1 MHKSTVRFIALA
13 AGAIACATACAD
25 PISGV
30 AQDDPPSPEQ
40 VTELFDTWNDTLASG
55 DPEAVADLYAPD
67 AVLLPTVSNVVRTDR
82 AGIVDYFTGFLPTKP
97 SAVIEQSTVNVLD
110 SDNAIDTG
118 VYRITLSKSGVPEV
132 IDARYTFV
140 YEKRDGEWLIVNHH
154 SSEMPESES

>member
-1 MHKSTVRFIALA
+1 MQKATVRLIALTAGTIA
-13 AGAIACATACAD
+13 AATACAD
-25 PISGV
+25 PITGV

-40 VTELFDTWNDTLASG
+40 VTELFDEWNAALATG
-55 DPEAVADLYAPD
+55 DPETVADLYAPD

-82 AGIVDYFTGFLPTKP
+82 AGIVDYFTGFLPNKP

-118 VYRITLSKSGVPEV
+118 VYRITLNKSEGPEI

-154 SSEMPESES
+154 SSEMPED